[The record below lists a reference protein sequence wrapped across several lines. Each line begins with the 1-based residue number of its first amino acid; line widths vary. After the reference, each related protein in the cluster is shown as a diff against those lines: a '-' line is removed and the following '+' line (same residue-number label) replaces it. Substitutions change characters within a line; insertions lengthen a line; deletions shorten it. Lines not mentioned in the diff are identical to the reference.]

1 MYLDAHTLENLI
13 RHTYNLR
20 KPFSEKTL
28 NYIKK
33 WCDDDIPIETIS
45 DAFVAC
51 VKNTNRINFTYVD
64 KAIEYITEKENERRE
79 SKCPKA
85 TLKETFLKTD
95 CETKIS

>member
-33 WCDDDIPIETIS
+33 WCDEEVAFETIS

-51 VKNTNRINFTYVD
+51 VKNTNRISFSYVD
-64 KAIEYITEKENERRE
+64 KVIEYVTEKENERRE
-79 SKCPKA
+79 SECPKS
-85 TLKETFLKTD
+85 LKETYLSAD
-95 CETKIS
+95 CEKKTS